1 MPDRSAPR
9 PGAAGQAVTGVDP
22 RPYTP
27 VSVLAGAEPWLE
39 MRSITK
45 VYPNGTKALDNVDLV
60 VAKGEIHGLL
70 GENGAGKSTLM
81 KILSGI
87 LPHTAGRVLL
97 GGREISLRSTTEALA
112 HGIGMVHQHFSL
124 VPTFNALDN
133 IILGR
138 GSLWSSPARA
148 QARRRVLR
156 LMEETGLQAPLD
168 VPVELLPVGTQQ
180 RIEILKTLDREVDLL
195 ILDEPTAVLTPQET
209 DQLFEVLRGLAARG
223 TTIILITHKL
233 REVLALTSAVTVLRH
248 GRVVGTR
255 LTKGA
260 TAADLARMMVGTERL
275 PDVKARRQH
284 ERSEPVLRVAG
295 LRVKGDGG
303 HEAVKDVSFEVNTGE
318 IFAVAGV
325 TGNGQ
330 TELIEALT
338 GLRPIAAGRAY
349 LLGETMNGKGPRQL
363 YRMGLAHV
371 PEDRHRLGMVGPFS
385 VMENSVLGV
394 HHEPR
399 FRRGLPG
406 TLHWGKVRRYARD
419 LVRRFQVVTP
429 ALSTP
434 MRSLSGGNQ
443 QKLVVGRELS
453 KSPSLVVAGQPTR
466 GLDVAAAAAIRD
478 LLVDIRNDGQA
489 VLLVSADLDEVL
501 ALADRIAVMYEGE
514 FLAVLERDQ
523 FDRERIGLLMGGVR
537 DGSAAG

>member
-9 PGAAGQAVTGVDP
+9 AGAAGQGGQA
-22 RPYTP
+22 

-39 MRSITK
+39 MRGISK
-45 VYPNGTKALDNVDLV
+45 VYPNGTRALENVDLV

-87 LPHTAGRVLL
+87 LPLTAGRIRL
-97 GGREISLRSTTEALA
+97 GGRDISLRNTHDALA

-124 VPTFNALDN
+124 VPTFTALDN
-133 IILGR
+133 ILLGR
-138 GSLWSSPARA
+138 GALLSSPNRA
-148 QARRRVLR
+148 QARARVQR
-156 LMEETGLQAPLD
+156 LMDETGLHAPLD
-168 VPVELLPVGTQQ
+168 IPVEQLPVGTQQ
-180 RIEILKTLDREVDLL
+180 RIEILKTLDRQVDVL

-233 REVLALTSAVTVLRH
+233 REVLALTHAVTVLRN

-255 LTKGA
+255 VTAGA

-275 PDVKARRQH
+275 PEVKQRRPQ
-284 ERSEPVLRVAG
+284 EATQPVLRVAG
-295 LRVKGDGG
+295 LTVKDDSG
-303 HEAVKDVSFEVNTGE
+303 HDAVKNVSFEIYTGE
-318 IFAVAGV
+318 IFAIAGV

-349 LLGETMNGKGPRQL
+349 LLGESINGRGPRQL

-371 PEDRHRLGMVGPFS
+371 PEDRHRLGMVAQFS
-385 VMENSVLGV
+385 VLENSILGI
-394 HHEPR
+394 HHEAR
-399 FRRGLPG
+399 FRRRLPG
-406 TLHWGKVRRYARD
+406 TIHWGKVRRHARS
-419 LVRRFQVVTP
+419 LVERFQVVTP
-429 ALSTP
+429 SLATP

-453 KSPSLVVAGQPTR
+453 KSPALVIAGQPTR
-466 GLDVAAAAAIRD
+466 GLDVSAAAAIRD
-478 LLVDIRNDGQA
+478 LLMDIRNEGQA
-489 VLLVSADLDEVL
+489 VLLVSADLDEAL
-501 ALADRIAVMYEGE
+501 ALADRVGVMYEGE
-514 FLAVLERDQ
+514 MLAVLTRDQ

>member
-1 MPDRSAPR
+1 MPDRSALPA
-9 PGAAGQAVTGVDP
+9 GAAGQT
-22 RPYTP
+22 YKP

-39 MRSITK
+39 MRNITK
-45 VYPNGTKALDNVDLV
+45 VYPNGTRALENVDLV

-87 LPHTAGRVLL
+87 LPLTAGRVLL
-97 GGREISLRSTTEALA
+97 GGQEVSLRNTNDALA
-112 HGIGMVHQHFSL
+112 RGIGMVHQHFSL

-133 IILGR
+133 ILLGR
-138 GSLWSSPARA
+138 GSLWSRPARA
-148 QARRRVLR
+148 AARSRIRR
-156 LMEETGLQAPLD
+156 LMDETGLHVPLD
-168 VPVELLPVGTQQ
+168 IPVEQLPVGTQQ
-180 RIEILKTLDREVDLL
+180 RIEILKTLDRDVDLL

-248 GRVVGTR
+248 GRVVGSR
-255 LTKGA
+255 LTEGA
-260 TAADLARMMVGTERL
+260 TAADLARMMVGAERL
-275 PDVKARRQH
+275 PEVKARVAHKRA
-284 ERSEPVLRVAG
+284 EPVLRVAG
-295 LRVKGDGG
+295 LTVRGDGG
-303 HEAVKDVSFEVNTGE
+303 QEAVKNVSFEVHSGE
-318 IFAVAGV
+318 IFAIAGV

-330 TELIEALT
+330 SELIEALT
-338 GLRPIAAGRAY
+338 GLRPVAGGRVY
-349 LLGETMNGKGPRQL
+349 LLGQQIQGKGPRQL

-371 PEDRHRLGMVGPFS
+371 PEDRQRIGMVAQFS
-385 VMENSVLGV
+385 VMENSILGV

-419 LVRRFQVVTP
+419 LVRRFQVVVP
-429 ALSTP
+429 SLSSP
-434 MRSLSGGNQ
+434 MRNLSGGNQ

-466 GLDVAAAAAIRD
+466 GLDVAATAAIRD
-478 LLVDIRNDGQA
+478 LLVDIRNEGQA

-501 ALADRIAVMYEGE
+501 ALADRVAVMYEGE
-514 FLAVLERDQ
+514 FLAILERDQ